1 MNWEQ
6 AISAYK
12 SYLQIERGL
21 SKNAVE
27 SYVYDIQKLQKSV
40 SNNAKALPITIDKDT
55 VLEGVYESVKSLSER
70 SQARFISGLKSF
82 LTTWYLK
89 NTEQTTLWKW

>member
-1 MNWEQ
+1 MNWDQ

-27 SYVYDIQKLQKSV
+27 SYIFDVQKLQKSV
-40 SNNAKALPITIDKDT
+40 SSNPKTLPITIDKDT
-55 VLEGVYESVKSLSER
+55 VLEGVYESIKPLSER
-70 SQARFISGLKSF
+70 SQARFISGLKRA
-82 LTTWYLK
+82 
-89 NTEQTTLWKW
+89 

>member
-55 VLEGVYESVKSLSER
+55 V
-70 SQARFISGLKSF
+70 Q
-82 LTTWYLK
+82 
-89 NTEQTTLWKW
+89 

>member
-27 SYVYDIQKLQKSV
+27 SYIFDIKKLPKSV
-40 SNNAKALPITIDKDT
+40 SSNAKTLPITIDKDT
-55 VLEGVYESVKSLSER
+55 VLEG
-70 SQARFISGLKSF
+70 
-82 LTTWYLK
+82 YL
-89 NTEQTTLWKW
+89 